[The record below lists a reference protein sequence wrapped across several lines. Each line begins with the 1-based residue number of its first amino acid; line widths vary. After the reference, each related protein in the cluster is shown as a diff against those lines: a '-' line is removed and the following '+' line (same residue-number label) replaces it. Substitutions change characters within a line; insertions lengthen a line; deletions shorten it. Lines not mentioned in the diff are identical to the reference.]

1 MLSTLYITREPI
13 SKVLAPYILNYM
25 KTIQLN
31 KIEIE
36 SLNRTIKNQFINNL
50 SNKKRDIHR
59 KLQSFYDENK
69 IVPTEEQ
76 IIDICME
83 IVSRYDAD
91 NRVLEELLDKLD
103 RKSTRLNS
111 SHSQQSRM
119 PSSA

>member
-1 MLSTLYITREPI
+1 
-13 SKVLAPYILNYM
+13 M

-31 KIEIE
+31 EIEIE

-91 NRVLEELLDKLD
+91 NRVLEELLDKLYD
-103 RKSTRLNS
+103 K
-111 SHSQQSRM
+111 
-119 PSSA
+119 